1 MIFVDKAL
9 YKETTIVYFYRI
21 MFGNT
26 EFMYYF
32 CKELNNKMRIISFA
46 IIRNY
51 IAKHADADVPLR
63 DWYKKTQKAN
73 WSTFADIKKTF
84 NSVDYVGNDR
94 YVFDIKGNTYRI
106 IAVVIFI
113 KKKVFMR
120 FVGTHE
126 EYEKIKD
133 IKSI

>member
-32 CKELNNKMRIISFA
+32 CKEFNKMRIISFA

-73 WSTFADIKKTF
+73 WSTFADMKKTF

-106 IAVVIFI
+106 IAIVIFI

-126 EYEKIKD
+126 EYERIKD

>member
-32 CKELNNKMRIISFA
+32 CKELNKMRIISFA

-63 DWYKKTQKAN
+63 DWFKKTQKAN

-106 IAVVIFI
+106 IAIVIFI

-126 EYEKIKD
+126 EYERIKD

>member
-1 MIFVDKAL
+1 
-9 YKETTIVYFYRI
+9 
-21 MFGNT
+21 
-26 EFMYYF
+26 
-32 CKELNNKMRIISFA
+32 MRIISFA

-51 IAKHADADVPLR
+51 IAKHSDADVPLR

-73 WSTFADIKKTF
+73 WSTFADMKKTF

-106 IAVVIFI
+106 ITIVIFI

-126 EYEKIKD
+126 EYERIKD